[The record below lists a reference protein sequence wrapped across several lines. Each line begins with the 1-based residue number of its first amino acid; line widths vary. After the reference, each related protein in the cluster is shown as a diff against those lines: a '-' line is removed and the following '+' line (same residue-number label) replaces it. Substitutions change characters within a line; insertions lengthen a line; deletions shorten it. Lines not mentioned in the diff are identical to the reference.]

1 MGWRGRVLPSPPLP
15 PHAVPPS
22 RSEPHP
28 AVPPPPGPLLPS
40 WSSYCPV
47 HQDFYSG
54 LAVAAQDC
62 PASAFSH
69 VNSDTIRALVGKPR
83 VRYLWG
89 ELGGGDSDA
98 G

>member
-1 MGWRGRVLPSPPLP
+1 MSSPLHPCLPTLFHHRGLSPTQLC
-15 PHAVPPS
+15 
-22 RSEPHP
+22 
-28 AVPPPPGPLLPS
+28 PPPGPLLPS